1 MQSQPNSSN
10 TPNHVATRFH
20 NSQNVSRPNFIGI
33 VSVIDGEPVTTTLAI
48 AQGCK
53 IDHASVIKLV
63 RTYQADLE
71 EFGRVGF
78 EIRPFDTAGG
88 AQTREL
94 ALLNEQQ
101 STLLMTYMRN
111 GPIVREFKKTLVKAF
126 WNLVR
131 GQGFTVPQTR
141 ADALRLAA
149 DLEEQNVALAI
160 ENHQQAEKIASLE
173 SIFQVGMTP
182 TQFCKRLNGVNC
194 QQINNALLARNWIY
208 NAERDSKRSVK
219 YRVGCQARDKYLT
232 ERMTTIEQEG
242 KDPFLKYI
250 PVLLK
255 DGAKRLHDLYMKQKL
270 PMKAAWNGEFC
281 HIKVVVEAVA

>member
-1 MQSQPNSSN
+1 MQSQPISSN
-10 TPNHVATRFH
+10 TSNNVATRFQI
-20 NSQNVSRPNFIGI
+20 SQNVSRASFIGI
-33 VSVIDGEPVTTTLAI
+33 VSMIDGEAVTTTLAI
-48 AQGCK
+48 AKGCK
-53 IDHASVIKLV
+53 VDHASVIKLV

-71 EFGRVGF
+71 EFGLLDFKSESTGG
-78 EIRPFDTAGG
+78 RPTEF
-88 AQTREL
+88 

-101 STLLMTYMRN
+101 STLIMTYMRN
-111 GPIVREFKKTLVKAF
+111 GPVVREFKKTLVKAF
-126 WNLVR
+126 WSLVR
-131 GQGFTVPQTR
+131 GQSFSVPQTR

-232 ERMTTIEQEG
+232 ERVTTIEQEG
-242 KDPFLKYI
+242 KDPFLKYT

-255 DGAKRLHDLYMKQKL
+255 DGAKRLHNLYMKQKL

-281 HIKVVVEAVA
+281 HIKATLEAAV